1 MAKSSDTT
9 SEVTLMGPVAPEQV
23 RLETGAVLK
32 LLLSQLER
40 SAAEPPEIAAHPHQL
55 NEIRHQVIR
64 RVWNLVKLA
73 SRATEPVE

>member
-1 MAKSSDTT
+1 MAKGRTATNDVIVS
-9 SEVTLMGPVAPEQV
+9 GPVAPEQV

-32 LLLSQLER
+32 LVLTALET
-40 SAAEPPEIAAHPHQL
+40 SAAEDPVVAAHPHTL
-55 NEIRHQVIR
+55 NELRHQVIR